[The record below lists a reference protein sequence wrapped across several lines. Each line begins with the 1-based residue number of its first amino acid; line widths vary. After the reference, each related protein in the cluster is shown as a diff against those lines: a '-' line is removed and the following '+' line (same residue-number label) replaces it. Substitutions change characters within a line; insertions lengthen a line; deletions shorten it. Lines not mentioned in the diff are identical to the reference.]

1 MRTKVSGKKRLI
13 TVVIASI
20 ILLASIIFI
29 AWKMSSLTRDF
40 LNNDNIRANVDC
52 VGIIAFD
59 DDKDVK
65 EIIKTKAHGVE
76 FDEALIEEFTKS
88 RSELCIVKLEYKFVN
103 NTDKEID
110 NFSMDIAPVEN
121 STSEI
126 YAYSPLKLLN
136 KVENTFV
143 FGQSIIT
150 NKKHLDEKYFNSE
163 LPLGFEAN
171 LRYTFSY
178 TMSGQAGVKS
188 LKFTTVKREEEID
201 EYELLFEEEN
211 KSDAQM
217 SEE

>member
-1 MRTKVSGKKRLI
+1 MRTKVSKKKRLI

-20 ILLASIIFI
+20 LLLVSIIFI

-52 VGIIAFD
+52 VRVTSF
-59 DDKDVK
+59 DDKDIK
-65 EIIKTKAHGVE
+65 ETI
-76 FDEALIEEFTKS
+76 EAQAPDIELTQELFEIVSSKKE
-88 RSELCIVKLEYKFVN
+88 ELCIVNLEYLFFN
-103 NTDKEID
+103 GTEKEISD
-110 NFSMDIAPVEN
+110 FSMKIAPVEN
-121 STSEI
+121 GGSEI
-126 YAYSPLKLLN
+126 YAYSPLKH
-136 KVENTFV
+136 KSKEENNFV
-143 FGQSIIT
+143 FTQSIVI
-150 NKKHLDEKYFNSE
+150 NKKSLDEKYFTSP

-211 KSDAQM
+211 KSDANASNQ
-217 SEE
+217 

>member
-1 MRTKVSGKKRLI
+1 MRTKVSKKNRLI

-20 ILLASIIFI
+20 LLLVSIIFI

-52 VGIIAFD
+52 VGVTSF
-59 DDKDVK
+59 DDKDIK
-65 EIIKTKAHGVE
+65 ETI
-76 FDEALIEEFTKS
+76 EAQAPDIELTQELFEIVSSKKE
-88 RSELCIVKLEYKFVN
+88 ELCIVNLEYLFFN
-103 NTDKEID
+103 GTEKEISD
-110 NFSMDIAPVEN
+110 FSMKIAPVEN
-121 STSEI
+121 GGSEI
-126 YAYSPLKLLN
+126 YAYSPLNHKS
-136 KVENTFV
+136 KEENNFV
-143 FGQSIIT
+143 FTQSIVI
-150 NKKHLDEKYFNSE
+150 NKKSLDEKYFTSP

-211 KSDAQM
+211 KSDANASNQ
-217 SEE
+217 